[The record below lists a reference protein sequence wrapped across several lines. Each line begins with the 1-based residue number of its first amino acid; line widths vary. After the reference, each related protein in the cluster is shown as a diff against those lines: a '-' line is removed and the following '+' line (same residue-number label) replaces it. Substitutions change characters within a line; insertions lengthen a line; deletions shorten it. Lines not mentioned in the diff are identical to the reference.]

1 MTKSKFTTAL
11 ELFWVF
17 FKIGLFTFGGGLA
30 MISLISREVV
40 DEKKWINDKEMG
52 DIVIIAESTPGAIAV
67 NTATFVGYK
76 TAGVFGA
83 LMATLGVTLPSLIII
98 SIIYIFFDLFKGNK
112 WFNAAF
118 KGIRAGVIVLLVNAV
133 LKLFKPMDK
142 TAITLTASALTFLLV
157 LFVELNTIWIILAGG
172 VIGAVWF
179 VVRASLAKRHA
190 RAAEGAG
197 QVDSPQEVPENAQK
211 QQDEE
216 GDEQ

>member
-179 VVRASLAKRHA
+179 VVRASLAKR
-190 RAAEGAG
+190 RVPTAEGAG

-216 GDEQ
+216 GEQ

>member
-98 SIIYIFFDLFKGNK
+98 SIIYVFFDLFKGNK

-179 VVRASLAKRHA
+179 VVRASLAKR
-190 RAAEGAG
+190 RVPAAGG
-197 QVDSPQEVPENAQK
+197 VSQGDSSQEVPENAQK

-216 GDEQ
+216 GEQ